1 MKFLVAIDF
10 SEASRRA
17 YNFAVT
23 LAKSIPNSSIVL
35 IAVVEIAYKGSEQPA
50 HQSATAQMWME
61 SDAKAV
67 ELFNQQRAERVK
79 HLVAEEYNHCV
90 QNQIPCSSHVEIGD
104 PREII
109 CRYIKHESIDHLVMG
124 TRGLNPLIGVQV
136 GSVSDYCI
144 RNASVPVTVVK

>member
-23 LAKSIPNSSIVL
+23 LAKAIPNSSIVL
-35 IAVVEIAYKGSEQPA
+35 IAVVELAHKGSEQPS

-67 ELFNQQRAERVK
+67 ELFNQQRAERAK
-79 HLVAEEYNHCV
+79 HLVAEEYNLCL
-90 QNQIPCSSHVEIGD
+90 QNQIPCNSHVEIGD

-109 CRYIKHESIDHLVMG
+109 CRYIKHENIDHLVMG